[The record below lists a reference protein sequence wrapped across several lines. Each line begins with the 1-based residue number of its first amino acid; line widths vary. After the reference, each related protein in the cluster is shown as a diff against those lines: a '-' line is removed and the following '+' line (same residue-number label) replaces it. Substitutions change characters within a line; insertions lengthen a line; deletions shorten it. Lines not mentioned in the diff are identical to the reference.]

1 MNIMHLP
8 PTFVRLILRKRLL
21 RKTVLNYTKCLN
33 TFNNSQYCPNI
44 LRNCIVTDII
54 PNFLRLRVLLR
65 TEMGRTEEYSRR
77 IVDDLGKVRVIVTR
91 TIDKRLRISVN
102 N

>member
-1 MNIMHLP
+1 
-8 PTFVRLILRKRLL
+8 
-21 RKTVLNYTKCLN
+21 
-33 TFNNSQYCPNI
+33 
-44 LRNCIVTDII
+44 
-54 PNFLRLRVLLR
+54 
-65 TEMGRTEEYSRR
+65 MGRTEEYSRR